1 MSLKRVLYQRYN
13 KNMTLNESLFQ
24 LHILL
29 QSEKLKLDSVKYG
42 LNDLEQLTYVILTET
57 WFTLL

>member
-13 KNMTLNESLFQ
+13 KNMTLNKSLFQ

-42 LNDLEQLTYVILTET
+42 LNDLEQLTYFILTET
-57 WFTLL
+57 WFTLV

>member
-42 LNDLEQLTYVILTET
+42 LNDLEQLTYFILTET
-57 WFTLL
+57 WFTLV

>member
-1 MSLKRVLYQRYN
+1 
-13 KNMTLNESLFQ
+13 MTLNESLFQ

-42 LNDLEQLTYVILTET
+42 LNDLEQLTYFILTET

>member
-29 QSEKLKLDSVKYG
+29 QSEKLKLDSVKCG
-42 LNDLEQLTYVILTET
+42 LNDLEQLTYFILTET
-57 WFTLL
+57 WFTLV

>member
-42 LNDLEQLTYVILTET
+42 LNDLEQLTYFILTET

>member
-1 MSLKRVLYQRYN
+1 MSLKRVIYQRYN

-29 QSEKLKLDSVKYG
+29 QSEKLKLDSIKYG
-42 LNDLEQLTYVILTET
+42 LNDLEQLTYFILTET

>member
-29 QSEKLKLDSVKYG
+29 QSEKLKLDSIKYG
-42 LNDLEQLTYVILTET
+42 LNDLEQLTYFILTET